1 MEIVLSQLD
10 SEETKIERPEKT
22 RETMPG
28 DVKID
33 DMEYGDEDGVE
44 QGRFEIWRLH
54 GSDWLARRILRITKG
69 PGDGRAIGVTKGP
82 GDGRAIGVSR
92 YQ

>member
-1 MEIVLSQLD
+1 MICGCVPIMEIVLSQLD
-10 SEETKIERPEKT
+10 SEETKIERPDKA

-33 DMEYGDEDGVE
+33 DVEYGNEDGVE
-44 QGRFEIWRLH
+44 QGWFEIWRLH
-54 GSDWLARRILRITKG
+54 GSDGLARRSLHITKG
-69 PGDGRAIGVTKGP
+69 LRERATGIS
-82 GDGRAIGVSR
+82 I

>member
-1 MEIVLSQLD
+1 MICGCVSIMEIVLSQLD
-10 SEETKIERPEKT
+10 SEETKIERPDET

-28 DVKID
+28 YVKID

-54 GSDWLARRILRITKG
+54 GSDGLARRFLRIMKG
-69 PGDGRAIGVTKGP
+69 PGGGRVIG
-82 GDGRAIGVSR
+82 ISR